1 MGMVGVYPP
10 IMSMPVTQLVGH
22 KHAHELAVTR
32 QKIFVQQEQEIGLV
46 NKVVPAEELM

>member
-1 MGMVGVYPP
+1 MDMVGVYPP

-22 KHAHELAVTR
+22 KHAVTR